1 MVAFAIVAGYA
12 VAALLVLVPRMHS
25 EVVGPNHEAGL
36 VIAPPLLAVP
46 PADSTVI
53 LASAVAAPAIDSA
66 QLERQA
72 IRLFAHG
79 PLARVLGGRTSS
91 PELADSI
98 ARALVRE
105 ARRIRVAP
113 SLLAAV
119 LLTENPALDPDTV
132 NQFGATGLMQ
142 VMPFHAGEYGCRSD
156 DLQEVDAN
164 ICHGAQVLGRYMKRT
179 GNVRSALLRYNG
191 CVRSTNT
198 PRCERYPSKVLT
210 VAHRVRRQMLT
221 YAARERELATSR

>member
-1 MVAFAIVAGYA
+1 MALAILAGYA
-12 VAALLVLVPRMHS
+12 VAALLVLVPRVHPEATHS
-25 EVVGPNHEAGL
+25 APEVRLA
-36 VIAPPLLAVP
+36 IAPPLLAVP
-46 PADSTVI
+46 RADIPA
-53 LASAVAAPAIDSA
+53 PDSA

-72 IRLFAHG
+72 VRLFAHG
-79 PLARVLGGRTSS
+79 PLARVLGGRTDS
-91 PELADSI
+91 PALADSI

-105 ARRIRVAP
+105 ARRIRVSP